1 MKQQINTRQENAD
14 VICIHRLYNIVHY
27 VYYKSREARAFRTSG
42 AKFLAILPFPHFLRF
57 PVDSLFLLQ
66 PSPLLQFTMAPIT
79 EDAVSG
85 LKNTIYQLEAK
96 VSELESRLANGGKPK
111 SAAEQMRIILMGPPG
126 AGKGTQA
133 PNLKE
138 KYCACHLATGDML
151 RSQVAK
157 KTNLGKEAKKIMDQG
172 GLVSD
177 EIMVNMIK
185 SELDNNSECKNGFIL
200 DGFPRTVA
208 QAERLDDMLI
218 AREQKLQHAVELQI
232 DDSLLVARITGR
244 LVHPASGRS
253 YHKIF
258 NPPKADMKDDIS
270 GEPLIQR
277 SDDNAETL
285 TKRLATYHAQTT
297 PVVDYYKKTGIW
309 RGIDASQEPGQ
320 VWKSILGVFRQ

>member
-1 MKQQINTRQENAD
+1 
-14 VICIHRLYNIVHY
+14 
-27 VYYKSREARAFRTSG
+27 
-42 AKFLAILPFPHFLRF
+42 
-57 PVDSLFLLQ
+57 
-66 PSPLLQFTMAPIT
+66 MAPIT
-79 EDAVSG
+79 EEAVSG
-85 LKNTIYQLEAK
+85 LKNTINQLEAK

-157 KTNLGKEAKKIMDQG
+157 KTELGKEAKKIMDQG

-185 SELDNNSECKNGFIL
+185 SELDNNTECKNGFIL

-218 AREQKLQHAVELQI
+218 ARDQKLQHAIELQI

-258 NPPKADMKDDIS
+258 NPPKEEMKDDIS

-277 SDDNAETL
+277 SDDNANTL

-297 PVVDYYKKTGIW
+297 PVVEYYKKTGIW

>member
-1 MKQQINTRQENAD
+1 
-14 VICIHRLYNIVHY
+14 
-27 VYYKSREARAFRTSG
+27 
-42 AKFLAILPFPHFLRF
+42 
-57 PVDSLFLLQ
+57 
-66 PSPLLQFTMAPIT
+66 MAPIT
-79 EDAVSG
+79 EEVVHG
-85 LKNTIYQLEAK
+85 LKDMIEKLENR
-96 VSELESRLANGGKPK
+96 VQELEGRLGGETKPK
-111 SAAEQMRIILMGPPG
+111 SIAEQMRIVLMGPPG

-133 PNLKE
+133 PRLKE
-138 KYCACHLATGDML
+138 KYCVCHLATGDML

-157 KTNLGKEAKKIMDQG
+157 KTELGKEAKKIMDQG

-185 SELDNNSECKNGFIL
+185 NELDTNTECKNGFIL

-208 QAERLDDMLI
+208 QAERLDDMLE
-218 AREQKLQHAVELQI
+218 ARKQKLQHAIELQI
-232 DDSLLVARITGR
+232 DDALLVARITGR

-258 NPPKADMKDDIS
+258 NPPKNDMKDDVT

-285 TKRLATYHAQTT
+285 KKRLSTYHAQTA
-297 PVVDYYKKTGIW
+297 PVVEYYKKTGIW

-320 VWKSILGVFRQ
+320 VWKSLLGVFQK